1 MACACPCFG
10 DEADAEEKPNQMI
23 QLDGLGMLR
32 LDTQHVGQGSQG
44 ARSAKWFY
52 FGETDNRVAVAN
64 MLLCITCLLLWILV
78 ISAASP
84 YIWGANPPDKTN
96 DPAKPNKTND
106 LGPPNAAID
115 SNKNQRSD
123 GNHSKRGQGEQS
135 NAGADDY
142 KEQYD
147 IAMQNIGRQTE
158 SHQTKIANLKESH
171 EQEITNL
178 KASHERVKTDKTK
191 FRKALDDIQEA
202 LDYKTA
208 ELADLPEMIRES
220 KKETEKKLQ
229 EMQVNVETIRK
240 SKEVTKKKLQEMQ
253 DLMNEKEKDALEWK
267 ILAER
272 WRPYAEAHFANGFE
286 TSYRINP
293 NVEDDV
299 YSKKTPVL
307 YNEFREKKRL
317 EEPKDGDDPN
327 GNNEFVVNNTNGD
340 DNKNVLETNDDNQ

>member
-44 ARSAKWFY
+44 MRSAKWFY
-52 FGETDNRVAVAN
+52 FGETDNRLAVVN
-64 MLLCITCLLLWILV
+64 LLLCITCLMMWMLA
-78 ISAASP
+78 ISVAYP
-84 YIWGANPPDKTN
+84 YICGANPSDTTN
-96 DPAKPNKTND
+96 DPAPPNKTND

-142 KEQYD
+142 KEKYD
-147 IAMQNIGRQTE
+147 IAIQKIGRQTE

-220 KKETEKKLQ
+220 KKETEKKRE
-229 EMQVNVETIRK
+229 EMQENYDDVKPFYDQLLKQFKCQAIFDGYDVECAGDVGSYIIENNGAQK
-240 SKEVTKKKLQEMQ
+240 AMYEDWVKANDLKKKQSATTNDEF
-253 DLMNEKEKDALEWK
+253 KDTTNVRE
-267 ILAER
+267 AER
-272 WRPYAEAHFANGFE
+272 ELNDKTTDAMDGSDAGHGGAN
-286 TSYRINP
+286 S
-293 NVEDDV
+293 
-299 YSKKTPVL
+299 
-307 YNEFREKKRL
+307 
-317 EEPKDGDDPN
+317 
-327 GNNEFVVNNTNGD
+327 
-340 DNKNVLETNDDNQ
+340 DN